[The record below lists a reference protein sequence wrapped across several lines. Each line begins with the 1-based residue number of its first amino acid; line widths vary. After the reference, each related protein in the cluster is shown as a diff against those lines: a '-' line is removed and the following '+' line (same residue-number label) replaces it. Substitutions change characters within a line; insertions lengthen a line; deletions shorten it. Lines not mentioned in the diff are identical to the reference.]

1 MNKILKIINEEI
13 DKVISESLGDVSV
26 LLEQDPNAAPP
37 AAPGAV
43 AAAPPAPAA
52 PGAVP
57 AVPAAPGAPA
67 APGTPPPEE
76 DKDFLALKTAIKN
89 SKNYVGVKQ
98 SFQNAFQ
105 DTKDNKK
112 VQDFYSK
119 MISDKELKGKK
130 DDINKFME
138 DFFPE
143 IYGEINLTTKSNFI
157 FYYNTEDTK
166 KNNTVKMNYI
176 SNLNI
181 DDFTSCNPQIFN
193 KLNFKNNIPIK
204 IFDKNFNEETKII
217 SFKNYTYDTIINN
230 INNTTKFVSPWENSN
245 LPSLTEFFRNLRKK
259 LIF

>member
-13 DKVISESLGDVSV
+13 DKVIFESLGDVSI

-105 DTKDNKK
+105 DTNDNKK

-119 MISDKELKGKK
+119 MISDKELEDKK

-143 IYGEINLTTKSNFI
+143 IYGEINKPGTSKTTAPVQVNAIPAIVKESKLQKSI
-157 FYYNTEDTK
+157 KEYLHYKRLYNQTGDE
-166 KNNTVKMNYI
+166 
-176 SNLNI
+176 
-181 DDFTSCNPQIFN
+181 
-193 KLNFKNNIPIK
+193 
-204 IFDKNFNEETKII
+204 
-217 SFKNYTYDTIINN
+217 
-230 INNTTKFVSPWENSN
+230 
-245 LPSLTEFFRNLRKK
+245 
-259 LIF
+259 